1 MSNWTSNAFNFDS
14 FCSGGVDQ
22 RTRSY
27 SYQILLGS
35 LVGNWLK
42 GPNLD
47 IALQFSPYSTD
58 NLGFGKG
65 WKLNIPRYDLKNKQL
80 HLANGQ
86 SYRAE
91 LGANYKLDLRYK
103 KLLDFS
109 VKGDASGYE
118 ITYRNGRKD
127 ILDDHGNLIKIIQS
141 DGHALHFSWLNIG
154 SEKRLNK
161 VWDDR
166 TSESQPLLLIVH

>member
-35 LVGNWLK
+35 LIGNWLK

-47 IALQFSPYSTD
+47 ISIQFSPYSTD

-65 WKLNIPRYDLKNKQL
+65 WKLNLPRYDIENKQL
-80 HLANGQ
+80 YLANGQ

-91 LGANYKLDLRYK
+91 LNANIEMSIRYK
-103 KLLDFS
+103 KAARFL
-109 VKGDASGYE
+109 G
-118 ITYRNGRKD
+118 
-127 ILDDHGNLIKIIQS
+127 II
-141 DGHALHFSWLNIG
+141 
-154 SEKRLNK
+154 
-161 VWDDR
+161 
-166 TSESQPLLLIVH
+166 